1 MSTKQPAATINLE
14 VYEDSINFLGV
25 AKVTLPSIIFPTVS
39 ISGAGMMGNMDVPL
53 LGMVDAMSATIDFL
67 DANHNGGA
75 VKLAEPRK
83 HQLDMRVAEE
93 FWDVEQADVGV
104 WADKY
109 VMIVRPKTTDPGTVA
124 PMGSADTSGEYVVYY
139 FAAYKDGKQLWE
151 VDKRNMKCVVDGVD
165 YMAPVR
171 KALGK

>member
-1 MSTKQPAATINLE
+1 MRTYSSDTEKLNAAIAGAVAAFTPPEDITVTQWADKKRRLSPDVSNMTTNINWLTPHG
-14 VYEDSINFLGV
+14 D
-25 AKVTLPSIIFPTVS
+25 
-39 ISGAGMMGNMDVPL
+39 
-53 LGMVDAMSATIDFL
+53 
-67 DANHNGGA
+67 A
-75 VKLAEPRK
+75 VKLMSPKK